1 MGPKGFHYG
10 TVSAGI
16 KTTRNRDIAL
26 IFSEVDANIA
36 GTFTTNAVKAAPVQ
50 ICLKKISSGKA
61 RAIVVNSGNANACT
75 GTRGVKDTRD
85 IVSLVS
91 KQLGIHSAYT
101 YMCSTGVI
109 GTPLPMKKIVPAI
122 KKLTGNIG
130 NSSLKDVAKAI
141 MTTDTFPK
149 LITRKIKI
157 GKKTGTISGVC
168 KGAGMIAPHMATM
181 LCFILTDIAID
192 QKTLNFLLRSS
203 VKQSFNRITI
213 DGDMSTNDT
222 VLMMANGMIGNIP
235 VKRTSPYFYPIQKA
249 LGELAD
255 KLSRLIVTDAEGATK
270 AVEIHIKNSKNKSEA
285 EAAAFAIANSL
296 LVKTALYG
304 NDPNWGRIM
313 AALGYAGVTFNLQ
326 RTDIYFNAVKVV
338 AGGVSN
344 HKDRLAAKALAQRK
358 LKITIDLHRGSA
370 SALVLTS
377 DLSEQYVRIN
387 AAYRS

>member
-1 MGPKGFHYG
+1 MGPKGFHYA

-16 KTTRNRDIAL
+16 KAPRRKDMAL
-26 IFSEVDANIA
+26 IFSETEATIA

-50 ICLKKISSGKA
+50 TCLKKIKSGKA

-75 GTRGVKDTRD
+75 GIQGTKDIRH
-85 IVSLVS
+85 IISLVS
-91 KQLGIHSAYT
+91 QQLGIPSDHT

-109 GTPLPMKKIVPAI
+109 GTPLPMIKIVPAI
-122 KKLTGNIG
+122 NKLTENLGNA
-130 NSSLKDVAKAI
+130 SLRNVAKAM

-149 LITRKIKI
+149 TVSKKIRI

-192 QKTLNFLLRSS
+192 QKTLNVLLRRS
-203 VKQSFNRITI
+203 VEQSFNRITI

-222 VLMMANGMIGNIP
+222 VLMMANGIIGNVP
-235 VKRTSPYFYPIQKA
+235 VKRSSPSFDTIQKA
-249 LGELAD
+249 LNDLTD
-255 KLSRLIVTDAEGATK
+255 NLSRLIVTDAEGATK
-270 AVEIHIKNSKNKSEA
+270 AVEILIRNSKNKSEA
-285 EAAAFAIANSL
+285 EAAAFAVANSL

-304 NDPNWGRIM
+304 KNPNWGRIM
-313 AALGYAGVTFNLQ
+313 AALGYAGITFNPE

-344 HKDRLAAKALAQRK
+344 HRDRLATKALSRQK
-358 LKITIDLHRGSA
+358 LKITIDLHQGSA

-387 AAYRS
+387 ADYRT

>member
-1 MGPKGFHYG
+1 MGPKGFHYA

-16 KTTRNRDIAL
+16 KAPRRKDMAL
-26 IFSEVDANIA
+26 IFSETEATIA

-50 ICLKKISSGKA
+50 TCLKKIKSGKA

-75 GTRGVKDTRD
+75 GIQGTKDIRH
-85 IVSLVS
+85 IISLVS
-91 KQLGIHSAYT
+91 QQLGIPSDHT

-109 GTPLPMKKIVPAI
+109 GTPLPMIKIVPAI
-122 KKLTGNIG
+122 NKLTENLGNA
-130 NSSLKDVAKAI
+130 SLRNVAKAM

-149 LITRKIKI
+149 TVSKKIRI
-157 GKKTGTISGVC
+157 GTKTGTISGVC

-192 QKTLNFLLRSS
+192 QKTLNVLLRRS
-203 VKQSFNRITI
+203 VEQSFNRITI

-222 VLMMANGMIGNIP
+222 VLMMANGIIGNVP
-235 VKRTSPYFYPIQKA
+235 VKRSSPSFDTIQKA
-249 LGELAD
+249 LNDLTD
-255 KLSRLIVTDAEGATK
+255 NLSRLIVTDAEGATK
-270 AVEIHIKNSKNKSEA
+270 AVEILIRNSKNKSEA
-285 EAAAFAIANSL
+285 EAAAFAVANSL

-304 NDPNWGRIM
+304 KDPNWGRIM
-313 AALGYAGVTFNLQ
+313 AALGYAGITFNPE

-344 HKDRLAAKALAQRK
+344 HRDRLATKALSRQK
-358 LKITIDLHRGSA
+358 LKITIDLHQGSA

-387 AAYRS
+387 ADYRT

>member
-1 MGPKGFHYG
+1 MGPKGFHYA

-16 KTTRNRDIAL
+16 KAPRRKDMAL
-26 IFSEVDANIA
+26 IFSETEATIA

-50 ICLKKISSGKA
+50 TCLKKIKSGKA

-75 GTRGVKDTRD
+75 GIQGTKDIRH
-85 IVSLVS
+85 IISLVS
-91 KQLGIHSAYT
+91 QQLGIPSDHT

-109 GTPLPMKKIVPAI
+109 GTPLPMIKIVPAI
-122 KKLTGNIG
+122 NKLTENLGNA
-130 NSSLKDVAKAI
+130 SLRNVAKAM

-149 LITRKIKI
+149 TVSKKIRI

-181 LCFILTDIAID
+181 LCFILTDIAFD
-192 QKTLNFLLRSS
+192 QKTLNVLLRRS
-203 VKQSFNRITI
+203 VEQSFNRITI

-222 VLMMANGMIGNIP
+222 VLMMANGIIGNVP
-235 VKRTSPYFYPIQKA
+235 VKRSSPSFDTIQKA
-249 LGELAD
+249 LNDLTD
-255 KLSRLIVTDAEGATK
+255 NLSRLIVTDAEGATK
-270 AVEIHIKNSKNKSEA
+270 AVEILIRNSKNKSEA
-285 EAAAFAIANSL
+285 EAAAFAVANSL

-304 NDPNWGRIM
+304 KDPNWGRIM
-313 AALGYAGVTFNLQ
+313 AALGYAGITFNPE

-344 HKDRLAAKALAQRK
+344 HRDRLATKALSRQK
-358 LKITIDLHRGSA
+358 LKITIDLHQGSA

-387 AAYRS
+387 ADYRT

>member
-1 MGPKGFHYG
+1 MGPKGFHYA

-16 KTTRNRDIAL
+16 KAPRRKDMAL
-26 IFSEVDANIA
+26 IFYETEATIA

-50 ICLKKISSGKA
+50 TCLKKIKSGKA

-75 GTRGVKDTRD
+75 GIQGTKDIRH
-85 IVSLVS
+85 IISLVS
-91 KQLGIHSAYT
+91 QQLGIPSDHT

-109 GTPLPMKKIVPAI
+109 GTPLPMIKIVPAI
-122 KKLTGNIG
+122 NKLTENLGNA
-130 NSSLKDVAKAI
+130 SLRNVAKAM

-149 LITRKIKI
+149 TVSKKIRI

-181 LCFILTDIAID
+181 LCFILTDIAFD
-192 QKTLNFLLRSS
+192 QKTLNVLLRRS
-203 VKQSFNRITI
+203 VEQSFNRITI

-222 VLMMANGMIGNIP
+222 VLMMANGIIGNVP
-235 VKRTSPYFYPIQKA
+235 VKRSSPSFDTIQKA
-249 LGELAD
+249 LNDLTD
-255 KLSRLIVTDAEGATK
+255 NLSRLIVTDAEGATK
-270 AVEIHIKNSKNKSEA
+270 AVEILIRNSKNKSEA
-285 EAAAFAIANSL
+285 EAAAFAVANSL

-304 NDPNWGRIM
+304 KNPNWGRIM
-313 AALGYAGVTFNLQ
+313 AALGYAGITFNPE

-344 HKDRLAAKALAQRK
+344 HRDRMATKALSRQK
-358 LKITIDLHRGSA
+358 LKITIDLHQGSA

-387 AAYRS
+387 ADYRT

>member
-1 MGPKGFHYG
+1 MGPKGFHYA

-16 KTTRNRDIAL
+16 KAPRRKDMAL
-26 IFSEVDANIA
+26 IFSETEATIA

-50 ICLKKISSGKA
+50 TCLKKIKSGKA

-75 GTRGVKDTRD
+75 GIQGTKDIRH
-85 IVSLVS
+85 IISLVS
-91 KQLGIHSAYT
+91 QQLGIPSDHT

-109 GTPLPMKKIVPAI
+109 GTPLPMIKIVPAI
-122 KKLTGNIG
+122 NKLTENLGNA
-130 NSSLKDVAKAI
+130 SLRNVAKAM

-149 LITRKIKI
+149 TVSKKIRI

-192 QKTLNFLLRSS
+192 QKTLNVLLRRS
-203 VKQSFNRITI
+203 VEQSFNRITI

-222 VLMMANGMIGNIP
+222 VLMMANGIIGNVP
-235 VKRTSPYFYPIQKA
+235 VKRSSPSFDTIQKA
-249 LGELAD
+249 LNELTD
-255 KLSRLIVTDAEGATK
+255 NLSRLIVTDAEGATK
-270 AVEIHIKNSKNKSEA
+270 AVEILIRNSKNKSEA
-285 EAAAFAIANSL
+285 EAAAFAVANSL

-304 NDPNWGRIM
+304 KNPNWGRIM
-313 AALGYAGVTFNLQ
+313 AALGYAGITFNPE

-344 HKDRLAAKALAQRK
+344 HRDRMATKALSRQK
-358 LKITIDLHRGSA
+358 LKITIDLHQGSA

-387 AAYRS
+387 ADYRT

>member
-1 MGPKGFHYG
+1 MGPKGFHYA

-16 KTTRNRDIAL
+16 KAPRRKDMAL
-26 IFSEVDANIA
+26 IFSETEATIA

-50 ICLKKISSGKA
+50 TCLKKIKSGKA

-75 GTRGVKDTRD
+75 GIQGTKDTRH
-85 IVSLVS
+85 IISLVS
-91 KQLGIHSAYT
+91 QQLGIPSDHT

-109 GTPLPMKKIVPAI
+109 GTPLPMIKMVPAI
-122 KKLTGNIG
+122 NKLTENLGNA
-130 NSSLKDVAKAI
+130 SLRNVAKAM

-149 LITRKIKI
+149 TVSKKIRI

-192 QKTLNFLLRSS
+192 QKTLNVLLRRS
-203 VKQSFNRITI
+203 VEQSFNRITI

-222 VLMMANGMIGNIP
+222 VLMMANGIIGNVP
-235 VKRTSPYFYPIQKA
+235 VKRISPFFDTIQKA
-249 LGELAD
+249 LNDLTD
-255 KLSRLIVTDAEGATK
+255 NLSRLIVTDAEGATK
-270 AVEIHIKNSKNKSEA
+270 AVEILIRNSKNKSEA
-285 EAAAFAIANSL
+285 KAAGFAVANSL

-304 NDPNWGRIM
+304 KDPNWGRIM
-313 AALGYAGVTFNLQ
+313 AALGYAGITFNPE

-344 HKDRLAAKALAQRK
+344 HRDGLATKALSRQK

-387 AAYRS
+387 ADYKT